1 MYKEDI
7 PSIPVFPYFL
17 IKGYTA
23 IKVNPAIFV
32 EKSIHSHFPDQTK
45 NNREENN

>member
-7 PSIPVFPYFL
+7 PSIPVFPYIF

-23 IKVNPAIFV
+23 IKVNPAIF
-32 EKSIHSHFPDQTK
+32 I
-45 NNREENN
+45 